1 MRYVVTTIRVSLIVS
16 LFCLTH
22 NYKKAT
28 SHLDMQAGMNLNKV
42 IVGIVLCPSHE
53 VHGFYNEGDYSAH

>member
-1 MRYVVTTIRVSLIVS
+1 MVS

-28 SHLDMQAGMNLNKV
+28 CHLDMQAGMNLNKV
-42 IVGIVLCPSHE
+42 IVGIVLCQSHE
-53 VHGFYNEGDYSAH
+53 VHGFYNEGDYSAR